1 MNIIALRAGLS
12 SSYQHVNT
20 QMSVDSDFDN
30 YEVSVENAD
39 IAFISRYDNG
49 MDAIIVI
56 SWVFDGY
63 EFQIEVDYNIDDE
76 ELIDLAESI
85 TLRN

>member
-1 MNIIALRAGLS
+1 M
-12 SSYQHVNT
+12 
-20 QMSVDSDFDN
+20 
-30 YEVSVENAD
+30 
-39 IAFISRYDNG
+39 
-49 MDAIIVI
+49 VI